1 MKILDWYIFKKF
13 MVTFIYALI
22 VLSIITIVV
31 DLSEKTDD
39 FVKSGLGTKD
49 IIMQYYVG
57 FLPHIVAMI
66 FPLFVFISVIFFTSK
81 MAGRS
86 EIIAILASGTS
97 FRRFLFPYWVAAGIL
112 AVILFFAFRYVLTPA
127 NRIFSTFQSKYIDG
141 HSVASQSTAYFTT
154 YFQEGPN
161 RYVRV
166 EYDTATKTGVN
177 FFLQEIE
184 NNNLKNNLQAN
195 RLEWETAKQR
205 WRLTGVIQ
213 RKLVGLQEKLVQSD
227 SLFIPLS
234 FKPQDI
240 KKDEYTKD
248 KLTTP
253 ELARFIALQQQRGS
267 DSIND
272 LLVEQYHRTA
282 TPVSV
287 VLLSFIGVSVASR
300 KVRGGMG
307 FHLAMGIIAAVIF
320 IFIDRFSTMF
330 STKGSLPPMLA
341 AWLPNII
348 FLFVAIYIY
357 RKAPK

>member
-13 MVTFIYALI
+13 IVTFVYALV

-39 FVKSGLGTKD
+39 FVKSGLSTKD

-97 FRRFLFPYWVAAGIL
+97 FRRFLFPYWVAAGLL
-112 AVILFFAFRYVLTPA
+112 ATILFFSFRYVLPPA
-127 NRIFSTFQSKYIDG
+127 NRVFSAFQARYIDG
-141 HSVASQSTAYFTT
+141 HGMAVQNTAYFTT
-154 YFQEGPN
+154 YFQESAD
-161 RYVRV
+161 RYVKV
-166 EYDTATKTGVN
+166 EYDTASKVGVN
-177 FFLQEIE
+177 FFLQKIE
-184 NNNLKNNLQAN
+184 NEQLTENVQAA
-195 RLEWETAKQR
+195 RLEWDTAKLK
-205 WRLTGVIQ
+205 WRLMGVLQ
-213 RKLVGLQEKLVQSD
+213 RKLTGLKEKLTHFD
-227 SLFIPLS
+227 TLYIPLN
-234 FKPQDI
+234 FRPQDI

-253 ELARFIALQQQRGS
+253 ELQRFIALQKQRGAE
-267 DSIND
+267 SIND

-330 STKGSLPPMLA
+330 STKGNLPPMLA
-341 AWLPNII
+341 AWLPNVI
-348 FLFVAIYIY
+348 FLFVAVYIY